1 LIPNMKRHVALSEV
15 SEKWSLQGVNAGLEP
30 DKLFTWIEE
39 NLLGRWSHRRMALD
53 EVRRITGMTPRGGFF
68 FFVAFE
74 DPSDA
79 LKFDLKISPPM
90 GQA

>member
-1 LIPNMKRHVALSEV
+1 LIPNMKRYVALREV
-15 SEKWSLQGVNAGLEP
+15 TENWSLQGVNAGLEP

-39 NLLGRWSHRRMALD
+39 NLLGRWSHRRMTLE
-53 EVRRITGMTPRGGFF
+53 EVRRITGMTLRGGFF